1 MTDFKLIHGIY
12 ESVINHA
19 LEERLSRLEENYAVT
34 KNQLDSEESS
44 FTLALHLTKL
54 IANSLAGIKGDDRK
68 QKQAQFCNQL
78 LEVIGQ
84 NDTSFPVESEKIV
97 EDLMYLM
104 QIQDTRKKPLSRPDT
119 PLTNAALF
127 TGTASDLT
135 LESELK
141 KEIQTA
147 DRIDLYWHC
156 IHDIFQSIN
165 ACKHRFHFCGGGV
178 DRTNTEIIRTLLIR
192 FQCL

>member
-1 MTDFKLIHGIY
+1 MRDIEMTDFKLIHGIY

-19 LEERLSRLEENYAVT
+19 LEERLSRLEKTYTVT

-147 DRIDLYWHC
+147 DRIDILCSFIKWSGTVL
-156 IHDIFQSIN
+156 Q
-165 ACKHRFHFCGGGV
+165 
-178 DRTNTEIIRTLLIR
+178 
-192 FQCL
+192 

>member
-1 MTDFKLIHGIY
+1 MPDFKLIHGIY

-19 LEERLSRLEENYAVT
+19 LAERLARLAENFSVT
-34 KNQLDSEESS
+34 KEQLDSEESS

-78 LEVIGQ
+78 LDVIGK

-97 EDLMYLM
+97 EDLMYLL
-104 QIQDTRKKPLSRPDT
+104 QIQDMRKKPLSRPDT

-147 DRIDLYWHC
+147 DRIDILCSFIKW
-156 IHDIFQSIN
+156 SGL
-165 ACKHRFHFCGGGV
+165 R
-178 DRTNTEIIRTLLIR
+178 LILPYL
-192 FQCL
+192 Q

>member
-1 MTDFKLIHGIY
+1 M
-12 ESVINHA
+12 
-19 LEERLSRLEENYAVT
+19 
-34 KNQLDSEESS
+34 
-44 FTLALHLTKL
+44 TKL

-127 TGTASDLT
+127 TDTASDLT

-147 DRIDLYWHC
+147 DRIDILCSFIKRSLEFIIKSDFWNNAFFVFLIQVFSLFLYRLNC
-156 IHDIFQSIN
+156 T
-165 ACKHRFHFCGGGV
+165 R
-178 DRTNTEIIRTLLIR
+178 
-192 FQCL
+192 